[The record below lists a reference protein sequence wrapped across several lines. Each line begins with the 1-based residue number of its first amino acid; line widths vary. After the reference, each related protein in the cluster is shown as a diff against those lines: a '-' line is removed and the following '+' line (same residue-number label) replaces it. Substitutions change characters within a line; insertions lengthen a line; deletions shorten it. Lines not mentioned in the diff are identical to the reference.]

1 MRRMVVALAAAW
13 LCLPSL
19 SLTALA
25 NDARVERGAYL
36 MNAVA
41 ACGNC
46 HTPFGPQGPDMS
58 RALAGRLLE
67 DNEIWTVY
75 ASNITPDMETGIG
88 GWSDAELIRAI
99 REGVRPD
106 GSVIGPPMPINL
118 YRGLSDEDAAA
129 MVAYMRSLP
138 GIRNETPASVYRVP
152 VPPSWGPPVGRVAA
166 PPPSDVLAYGAYLA
180 GPVAHCM
187 ECHSAPGP
195 TGAPDLANEL
205 GAGGMVFRGPWGE
218 SVSANLTP
226 FGLADW
232 SDAEIA
238 AAVRTGVSKDGRTLL
253 PPMGYGYYAH
263 MSDGDMAAII
273 AYLRSLPE
281 K

>member
-13 LCLPSL
+13 LCLSSL

-88 GWSDAELIRAI
+88 GWSDAELVRAI

-138 GIRNETPASVYRVP
+138 AIRNETPASVYRVP

>member
-1 MRRMVVALAAAW
+1 MRRRVIAVLAAG
-13 LCLPSL
+13 LGFSVL
-19 SLTALA
+19 SLPALA
-25 NDARVERGAYL
+25 NDAKVERGAYL

-58 RALAGRLLE
+58 AKLSGRLVE
-67 DNEIWTVY
+67 DAAHWTVY
-75 ASNITPDMETGIG
+75 APNLTPDVETGIG

-106 GSVIGPPMPINL
+106 GTVIGPPMPIGL
-118 YRGLSDEDAAA
+118 YRGISDADAEA
-129 MVAYMRSLP
+129 MVAYLRTLP
-138 GIRNETPASVYRVP
+138 AVKNELPDSVYRVP
-152 VPPSWGPPVGRVAA
+152 TPPSWGPPVGQVAA
-166 PPPSDVLAYGAYLA
+166 PDPSDLVTYGAYLA

-187 ECHSAPGP
+187 ECHSTPGP
-195 TGAPDLANEL
+195 TGAPDLENAL
-205 GAGGMVFRGPWGE
+205 GAGGFAFKGPWGE

-226 FGLADW
+226 AGLGDW
-232 SDAEIA
+232 SDAEIERA
-238 AAVRTGVSKDGRTLL
+238 IRTGVSKDGRQLM
-253 PPMGYGYYAH
+253 PPMGYGYYAN
-263 MSDGDMAAII
+263 MTDGDMQAII

>member
-1 MRRMVVALAAAW
+1 MRGIVVAFTAAW
-13 LCLPSL
+13 VSFV
-19 SLTALA
+19 SVS
-25 NDARVERGAYL
+25 DAWAGSDTGVERGAYL

-58 RALAGRLLE
+58 RALSGRLME
-67 DNEIWTVY
+67 DRDIWTVY
-75 ASNITPDMETGIG
+75 AANITPDAETGIG
-88 GWSDAELIRAI
+88 GWSDEEIVRAI

-106 GSVIGPPMPINL
+106 GSVIGPPMPVGL
-118 YRGLSDEDAAA
+118 YRGMSDADAMAL
-129 MVAYMRSLP
+129 VAYIRSVP
-138 GIRNETPASVYRVP
+138 AVKNDTPASVYRVP
-152 VPPSWGPPVGRVAA
+152 VPPSWGPPVGAVAA
-166 PPPSDVLAYGAYLA
+166 PDPADTVAYGGYLA

-187 ECHSAPGP
+187 ECHSTPGAH
-195 TGAPDLANEL
+195 GAPDVVNEL
-205 GAGGMVFRGPWGE
+205 GGGGMGFKGPWGE

-226 FGLADW
+226 TGLSDW
-232 SDAEIA
+232 SDVEIA
-238 AAVRTGVSKDGRTLL
+238 RAVREGLSKDGRRLM

-263 MSDGDMAAII
+263 MTDADMAAII

>member
-1 MRRMVVALAAAW
+1 MRNSVVAALAAGF
-13 LCLPSL
+13 CLASISATSPASD
-19 SLTALA
+19 SA
-25 NDARVERGAYL
+25 VERGAYL

-58 RALAGRLLE
+58 KALSGRLVE
-67 DNEIWTVY
+67 DTELWTVY
-75 ASNITPDMETGIG
+75 APNLTPDVETGLG
-88 GWSDAELIRAI
+88 GWSDAEIIRAT

-106 GSVIGPPMPINL
+106 GTVIGPPMPIGL
-118 YRGLSDEDAAA
+118 YRGMSDADAEAL
-129 MVAYMRSLP
+129 VAYLRSVPAVKSAL
-138 GIRNETPASVYRVP
+138 PASVYRVP
-152 VPPSWGPPVGRVAA
+152 TPPSWGPPVGRVSA
-166 PPPSDVLAYGAYLA
+166 PDPADQVAYGGYLA

-187 ECHSAPGP
+187 ECHSTPGP
-195 TGAPDLANEL
+195 SGAPDFVNEL
-205 GAGGMVFRGPWGE
+205 GAGGMVFKGPWGE

-238 AAVRTGVSKDGRTLL
+238 RAVREGISKDGRKLM
-253 PPMGYGYYAH
+253 PPMGYGYYAN
-263 MSDGDMAAII
+263 MTDTDMTAII

>member
-13 LCLPSL
+13 LCLSSL

-88 GWSDAELIRAI
+88 GWSDAELVRAI

-129 MVAYMRSLP
+129 IVAYMRSLP
-138 GIRNETPASVYRVP
+138 AIRNETPASVYRVP

-187 ECHSAPGP
+187 ECHSTPGP

-205 GAGGMVFRGPWGE
+205 GAGGMAFRGPWGE

-238 AAVRTGVSKDGRTLL
+238 AAVRTGVSRDGRPLL

-263 MSDGDMAAII
+263 MSDGDVAAII